1 MAERVEFDIE
11 DLSRLLQ
18 THRAQSPSRESD
30 DDLSIPIV
38 VDTSLVDEP
47 DDTIHIV
54 DALAHEEARVYRS
67 PQGRYLRYRIAVLG
81 IGEAVEQ
88 IFHQLKMML
97 GNAVDPLIE
106 EHHISVKY
114 TVALF
119 GGQPAVGGVRPADAE
134 LLVDRLT
141 LFRPNHLL
149 LVNAGQVKNRF
160 ADQTPQQL
168 ALLSR
173 QISEGALSG
182 GQRPY
187 TLVFV
192 TDKPISDEG
201 FHRYR
206 QVCEKLNT
214 YPAAAQFR
222 VEEIIAVVEHAR
234 QQLIGY
240 TRTFLRVRGL

>member
-1 MAERVEFDIE
+1 MAVEFDIE
-11 DLSRLLQ
+11 DLSRLLHSRQ
-18 THRAQSPSRESD
+18 VPSPPREID

-54 DALAHEEARVYRS
+54 DAFANDEAAVYRS

-81 IGEAVEQ
+81 VGEAVEQ
-88 IFHQLKMML
+88 IYHQLKMIL

-119 GGQPAVGGVRPADAE
+119 GGKPAAGGVRSADAE

-141 LFRPNHLL
+141 LFRPNHLV
-149 LVNAGQVKNRF
+149 LVDAGQVKHRF

-173 QISEGALSG
+173 QISSGAHSG

-187 TLVFV
+187 TLIFV
-192 TDKPISDEG
+192 TDKRISDEG

-206 QVCEKLNT
+206 QVCEKINT

-222 VEEIIAVVEHAR
+222 VDEIIAVVEHAR

-240 TRTFLRVRGL
+240 TRTFLQVRGL